1 MATGNFKEEIPEKL
15 LNRKDDFGI
24 IAKSLENMHSAIRNL
39 IYEAKNAANGNN
51 AMAEKIGENIS
62 VLNEDI
68 ESVSAVTEELAAG
81 MEECAASSEEM
92 AASTHEINEAS
103 ASIAK
108 KSEEGATQA
117 IEITKRAKTTK
128 KKATESKSRA
138 DKLGNEIQYKLEEA
152 LKSAKVVDK
161 IKVLADV
168 ILSITEQTNLL
179 ALNAAIEAARAG
191 EAGKGFSVV
200 AEEIRKLT

>member
-1 MATGNFKEEIPEKL
+1 M
-15 LNRKDDFGI
+15 
-24 IAKSLENMHSAIRNL
+24 S
-39 IYEAKNAANGNN
+39 
-51 AMAEKIGENIS
+51 
-62 VLNEDI
+62 
-68 ESVSAVTEELAAG
+68 
-81 MEECAASSEEM
+81 
-92 AASTHEINEAS
+92 ASTHEINAAS

-117 IEITKRAKTTK
+117 IEITKRAKTTE
-128 KKATESKSRA
+128 KKATESRSRA

-168 ILSITEQTNLL
+168 ILGITEQTNLL

-200 AEEIRKLT
+200 AEEIRK